1 MLFIQTTTGIWR
13 YIYIYIYLDIYVHLM
28 KVYEIN
34 LNKLHNLMK
43 IMSPLVKDIQLTLK
57 CKKTTSI

>member
-1 MLFIQTTTGIWR
+1 
-13 YIYIYIYLDIYVHLM
+13 M